1 MYNLEK
7 NKNKVCNKYQMVIT
21 KIGQIHYFKKKTIC
35 PTVFYPENYGFRP
48 KKSAHQA
55 LKAIKH

>member
-1 MYNLEK
+1 MCSNYK
-7 NKNKVCNKYQMVIT
+7 MIFPA
-21 KIGQIHYFKKKTIC
+21 IGNVYYFKKRVIS

-55 LKAIKH
+55 LKTIKH